1 MTNVP
6 ARIGLVLGAGG
17 SVGHAFHLGV
27 LDALSREFGWDA
39 RTAAVIVGTSAGSV
53 VGAGLRSGLGADDM
67 RRRALG
73 QPLSPQGAA
82 IARRVEAA
90 VDAARRRQRPRPAQ
104 ARMLGSP
111 ARLRRA
117 LREPW
122 NVKAGSLFSAMMPP
136 GVVPGDHLG
145 APYDALWGISWPDR
159 PLWIVAVD
167 LDVGTRVVFGRAGC
181 AARPPRPGGA
191 GVVCDP
197 GLLRAGG
204 DRNRSLRRRWRAF
217 HHQRRPARR
226 RWPRPRSDQ
235 RTDVD
240 GEWHA
245 RAVPRYAMR
254 QIARRW
260 VAGEVA
266 ALRARGIEVAT
277 MQPTSPDID
286 VMSGNAMD
294 ASKAPAVI
302 EQVSASTLAHIRDRR
317 VAERLAALRRAGP

>member
-67 RRRALG
+67 CRRALG
-73 QPLSPQGAA
+73 EPLSPQGAA
-82 IARRVEAA
+82 IARRVESA

-104 ARMLGSP
+104 PRMVGSP

-136 GVVPGDHLG
+136 GIVPGDHLG
-145 APYDALWGISWPDR
+145 TPYDAVWGISWPDR

-167 LDVGTRVVFGRAGC
+167 LDVGTRVVFGRAGAPPARLGQAVQASC
-181 AARPPRPGGA
+181 AIPGYFEPVAIGTARYVDGGVHSTTNADLLADGGLDLVLISAPMSTVRGTPELSPRLRDAPDRPPVG
-191 GVVCDP
+191 C
-197 GLLRAGG
+197 
-204 DRNRSLRRRWRAF
+204 
-217 HHQRRPARR
+217 Q
-226 RWPRPRSDQ
+226 
-235 RTDVD
+235 
-240 GEWHA
+240 
-245 RAVPRYAMR
+245 
-254 QIARRW
+254 
-260 VAGEVA
+260 
-266 ALRARGIEVAT
+266 
-277 MQPTSPDID
+277 
-286 VMSGNAMD
+286 
-294 ASKAPAVI
+294 
-302 EQVSASTLAHIRDRR
+302 
-317 VAERLAALRRAGP
+317 